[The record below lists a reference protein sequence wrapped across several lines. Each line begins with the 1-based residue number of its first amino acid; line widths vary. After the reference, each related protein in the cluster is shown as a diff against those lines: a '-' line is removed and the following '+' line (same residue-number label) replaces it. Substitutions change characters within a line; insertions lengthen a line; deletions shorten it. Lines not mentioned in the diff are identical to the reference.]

1 MLIGVRASGLYEN
14 LLFNSSRNNRLIE
27 TSTTRLSTALRIN
40 QAQDDPSGLIAAE
53 QLRGD
58 IAQLRGQRRAIAAEQ
73 RQINIRQSGR
83 QVAVDTLQN
92 LRGRIVEAASDTL
105 SSEQRQAIQ
114 REIDFALDGLDSL
127 AATTDISLP
136 ADLEQLRSG
145 EAANVVDG
153 DAALAAEVID
163 EQISEINQSRAAD
176 GAYQRYT
183 LEVNQRVAEAQTIST
198 TRALS
203 EIADADFAQ
212 ETSNLI
218 KAQILD
224 AGALKTLLVFSRT
237 RADQV
242 AALLR
247 GI

>member
-1 MLIGVRASGLYEN
+1 MLLGVRASSLHEN
-14 LLFNSSRNNRLIE
+14 LLFNSDRNNRLIE
-27 TSTTRLSTALRIN
+27 TSTTRLATALRIN
-40 QAQDDPSGLIAAE
+40 SAQDDPAGLIAAE

-58 IAQLRGQRRAIAAEQ
+58 IARFNGQRRALAAEQ

-92 LRGRIVEAASDTL
+92 LQGRIVEAASGTL

-114 REIDFALDGLDSL
+114 QEIDFALDGLDSL

-136 ADLEQLRSG
+136 AELEQLRSG
-145 EAANVVDG
+145 AAANVVDG
-153 DAALAAEVID
+153 DASLAAQVVD
-163 EQISEINQSRAAD
+163 EQIGQINQSRAAD

-183 LEVNQRVAEAQTIST
+183 LEVNQRLAEAQTIST

-203 EIADADFAQ
+203 EIVDADYAQ

-224 AGALKTLLVFSRT
+224 AGSLKTLLVLNRT

-242 AALLR
+242 AALLQ